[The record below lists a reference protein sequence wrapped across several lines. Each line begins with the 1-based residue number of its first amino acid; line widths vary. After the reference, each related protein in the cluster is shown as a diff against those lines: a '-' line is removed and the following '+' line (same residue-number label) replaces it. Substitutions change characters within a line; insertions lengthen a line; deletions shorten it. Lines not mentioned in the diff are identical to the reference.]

1 MAHVGCHST
10 ECRHGRLRTHPR
22 REYRLLRSILQF
34 RLFEWGKLL
43 YYKLASSTLDLD
55 GLKAMARGWESKAV
69 ADQIEEGESR
79 QQQPSKPEATKEQ
92 RVLKERLD
100 SLKLSRSR
108 LLQQLDHARHP
119 AHRNVLL
126 NGLKAVER
134 EIEEVSVKV
143 R

>member
-1 MAHVGCHST
+1 
-10 ECRHGRLRTHPR
+10 
-22 REYRLLRSILQF
+22 
-34 RLFEWGKLL
+34 
-43 YYKLASSTLDLD
+43 
-55 GLKAMARGWESKAV
+55 MARGWESKAV

-79 QQQPSKPEATKEQ
+79 RQQPQPEITKEQ

-108 LLQQLDHARHP
+108 LLQQLEHARHP

-134 EIEEVSVKV
+134 EIKEVSVKGSLTGFA
-143 R
+143 RE

>member
-1 MAHVGCHST
+1 
-10 ECRHGRLRTHPR
+10 
-22 REYRLLRSILQF
+22 
-34 RLFEWGKLL
+34 
-43 YYKLASSTLDLD
+43 
-55 GLKAMARGWESKAV
+55 MARGWESKAV

-79 QQQPSKPEATKEQ
+79 RQQSSKTEVTSEE
-92 RVLKERLD
+92 RVLKERLE

-108 LLQQLDHARHP
+108 LLQQLEHARLP